1 MTKTENKIASTTKR
15 LVKSL
20 SSTYEQL
27 LPEGGDKLFFEEMTK
42 LDAGMG
48 KRLARRPITN
58 MEIETVVKKAGKQ
71 FRDMCLRAKQ
81 REKQARATVAK
92 SGA

>member
-1 MTKTENKIASTTKR
+1 MTKTENKIAATTRR

-27 LPEGGDKLFFEEMTK
+27 LPDGGDAAFFDEMTK

-48 KRLARRPITN
+48 KRLARRPISN

-71 FRDMCLRAKQ
+71 FQAMCMRAK
-81 REKQARATVAK
+81 ARSK
-92 SGA
+92 